1 MLERGQ
7 QLGLLP
13 VAGQLPLVGE
23 KLLVDLLD
31 GHLAAQLAVAGAVDH
46 GEIAGGDRVDDFVT
60 RGVHR
65 VLPLRQLSVALQ

>member
-1 MLERGQ
+1 MVRMLGCCKRGQ

-31 GHLAAQLAVAGAVDH
+31 GHLASQLAVAGAIDR
-46 GEIAGGDRVDDFVT
+46 GEIAAGDGVHDFVT
-60 RGVHR
+60 RGD
-65 VLPLRQLSVALQ
+65 STG